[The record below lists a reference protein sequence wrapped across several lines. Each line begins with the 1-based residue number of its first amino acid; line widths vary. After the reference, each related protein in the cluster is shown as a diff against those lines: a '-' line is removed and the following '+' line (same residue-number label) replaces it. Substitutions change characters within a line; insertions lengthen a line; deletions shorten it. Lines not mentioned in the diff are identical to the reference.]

1 MARVSGMTRLKLTAL
16 VLLIAGL
23 FLACTQIPQ
32 YPMEEPIAAR
42 VQTYDYQRDIR
53 PIFEHKCMA
62 CHGCYDAPCQLKL
75 TSAEGLE
82 RGASTLPVYDGGR
95 LEDMVPTRLGV
106 DASSTAEWR
115 EKGFFSVLH
124 GAEDGQLSGLDA
136 SVLYKMLELGRTN
149 PVATNSRLPE
159 DITLS
164 TARSNSCPSV
174 GQFAD
179 YADKFPHGGMPYGAT
194 GLTDDEFTQLTQW
207 ISEGAVVT
215 PAAYNPSDTEQAM
228 TQRWESF
235 FNQTGMREQLVAR
248 YLFEHLFAAHL
259 YFPDIE
265 GSAFY
270 SLVRSSTPPGQP
282 VRPLRTVRPND
293 DPEQAFFYRLQ
304 PLRQTIVEKTHI
316 TYALGETRLK
326 RYQSLFF
333 EPQWEMV
340 TLPGYSYAERANP
353 FITFSAIPAKARYQ
367 FLLDNA
373 EYFVRNFIRGPVC
386 RGQIATDVIRDQ
398 FWTVFEDP
406 DQEAFVNDAN
416 YRLKASPL
424 LGLPGQKSD
433 ILDFGSEWLD
443 YNEKRNKYLDLRR
456 NYYAK
461 RKPDGATLDELW
473 DGDNWNQDALLT
485 IFRHHDS
492 ASVRKGLHGRVPR
505 TIWVMDYPLLERTYY
520 ELVANFNV
528 FGSVSHQG
536 QTRLYFDLIRN
547 GAEHNMLRFVPREKR
562 EALYASWYQGN
573 AKIKH
578 ALTYTGLDTTTPV
591 VMDYK
596 DAGTNKAVMQRF
608 SQLLMERTAQVSG
621 PPDTLNRCPENNC
634 KRAAI
639 SSAQQQ
645 LESTLQPLARAD
657 GASLPVISLLPEVTF
672 LRVKQGDQ
680 RWVYTLVHNR
690 AHSSVAFMFGEESRF
705 LPKEDTLTLIEG
717 TIGSYPNFS
726 FDVTLDELPEFIDT
740 LSAVRNQNGLH
751 TLADRWGV
759 RRTHPEFWDIMADFQ
774 RSTEETTP
782 DQAGVLDVN
791 RYQNL

>member
-1 MARVSGMTRLKLTAL
+1 MARVSGITRLKLAAL
-16 VLLIAGL
+16 VLLIGGL
-23 FLACTQIPQ
+23 FLACTQIPR
-32 YPMEEPIAAR
+32 YPVEEPVAAR
-42 VQTYDYQRDIR
+42 VQSFDYQRDIR
-53 PIFEHKCMA
+53 PIFEQKCMA

-82 RGASTLPVYDGGR
+82 RGATKLRVYDGGR
-95 LEDMVPTRLGV
+95 LEDAKPTRLGI

-136 SVLYKMLELGRTN
+136 SVLFKMLELGRAN
-149 PVATNSRLPE
+149 PLPANSLLPDE
-159 DITLS
+159 ITIG
-164 TARSNSCPSV
+164 TGHENSCSSID
-174 GQFAD
+174 QFAS
-179 YADKFPHGGMPYGAT
+179 YADSFPHGGMPYGT
-194 GLTDDEFTQLTQW
+194 SGLTDEEFATLTQW
-207 ISEGAVVT
+207 VSEGAVVR
-215 PAAYNPSDTEQAM
+215 PEAYAPGQAEQAM
-228 TQRWESF
+228 AQRWETF
-235 FNQTGMREQLVAR
+235 FNQTGTREQLVAR

-259 YFPDIE
+259 HFPEVE

-282 VRPLRTVRPND
+282 VQPLRTVRPND

-316 TYALGETRLK
+316 TYALGDKRLQ
-326 RYQSLFF
+326 RFQSLFF
-333 EPQWEMV
+333 EPQWEV
-340 TLPGYSYAERANP
+340 TALPGYSYAERANP
-353 FITFSAIPAKARYQ
+353 FITFAAIPAKARYQ

-398 FWTVFEDP
+398 FWAVFEDP
-406 DQEAFVNDAN
+406 EQEAYVNDAD
-416 YRLKASPL
+416 YRQQTSPL

-433 ILDFGSEWLD
+433 LLSLGPQWLE
-443 YNEKRNKYLDLRR
+443 YKERRNKYLDLRSA
-456 NYYAK
+456 YYAQ
-461 RKPDGATLDELW
+461 RKTDGATLDELW
-473 DGDNWNQDALLT
+473 DGDGWNQDALLT

-492 ASVRKGLHGRVPR
+492 ASVRHGLHGRVPR

-547 GAEHNMLRFVPREKR
+547 GSEHNMLRFIPQDKR
-562 EALYASWYQGN
+562 EALYAHWYQGS

-578 ALTYTGLDTTTPV
+578 ALTYTGLDTSTPV
-591 VMDYK
+591 AMDYEGA
-596 DAGTNKAVMQRF
+596 DDNAAVMQRF
-608 SQLLMERTAQVSG
+608 SQLLLARTDKVSG
-621 PPDTLNRCPENNC
+621 PADTLNRCAQNNC
-634 KRAAI
+634 QRAGI

-645 LESTLQPLARAD
+645 LEQTLQPLARAD
-657 GASLPVISLLPEVTF
+657 GGSLPAISLLPEVTF
-672 LRVKQGDQ
+672 LRIKQGEQ

-705 LPKEDTLTLIEG
+705 LPEEDTLTLIEG
-717 TIGSYPNFS
+717 TLGSYPNFS
-726 FDVTLDELPEFIDT
+726 FDVSLEELPDFVEA
-740 LSAVRNQNGLH
+740 LSAVQKQDGLH
-751 TLADRWGV
+751 KLADRWGV
-759 RRTHPEFWDIMADFQ
+759 RRTHPQFWDIMADFK
-774 RSTEETTP
+774 RSIEEVSP
-782 DQAGVLDVN
+782 DQAGILDVN